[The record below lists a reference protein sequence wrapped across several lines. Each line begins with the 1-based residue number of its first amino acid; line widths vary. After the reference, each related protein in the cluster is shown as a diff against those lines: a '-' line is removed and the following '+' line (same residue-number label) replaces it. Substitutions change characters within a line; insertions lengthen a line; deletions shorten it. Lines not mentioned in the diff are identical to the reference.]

1 VPRPAPPT
9 ALAAGLLAETEIVRL
24 AARGDGMTADGR
36 YVPLT
41 APGDVVRF
49 GAGCAEIVP
58 GPRHAVPPCRH
69 FPECGGCQLQ
79 HIDDATYAAWAAERI
94 VAPLDAAGVRVG
106 AVMPV
111 HMSPPRSRRRAA
123 LKAVRAGGGIAIG
136 FHAAGTHRVVDM
148 AECHVLRPELFA
160 LIAPLRTALAP
171 LLPPGQGAGVTL
183 TLTAAGVDVLLANI
197 RAERAAERAALAA
210 FAEGVDLARLSIEHE
225 GGLET
230 VALRRVPVVPMGG
243 ALVELPPAAFLQ
255 ATADGEAALVA
266 AALDALAPARRVADL
281 FSGVGTFALPLAA
294 AGKCLTAADA
304 SGPALAALA
313 RAAGGRIETVHRDLF
328 RRPFRA
334 DELKGFDGALFDPP
348 RAGAKEQSAELA
360 RSALARVVAVSC
372 NPATFARDA
381 ATLIAAGFALQ
392 RLWPVAQF
400 RWSNHLEL
408 AALFTR

>member
-1 VPRPAPPT
+1 VDGLPAK
-9 ALAAGLLAETEIVRL
+9 AEIVRL
-24 AARGDGMTADGR
+24 AARGDGVTADGR

-41 APGDVVRF
+41 APGDLVRF
-49 GAGCAEIVP
+49 GPGSAEVVP

-79 HIDDATYAAWAAERI
+79 HIDDATYAAWAIERI
-94 VAPLDAAGVRVG
+94 LAALDAAGVRVG
-106 AVMPV
+106 AVSPV
-111 HMSPPRSRRRAA
+111 HVSPPRSRRRAA
-123 LKAVRAGGGIAIG
+123 LKAVRAGSGIAIG

-160 LIAPLRTALAP
+160 LIAPIRITLLP

-183 TLTAAGVDVLLANI
+183 TLTASGVDVLLANI
-197 RAERAAERAALAA
+197 RAERAADRTALAA
-210 FAEGVDLARLSIEHE
+210 FAESVDLARLSIEHE

-230 VALRRVPVVPMGG
+230 VALRRAPVVAMGG
-243 ALVELPPAAFLQ
+243 VQVELPPAAFLQ
-255 ATADGEAALVA
+255 ATEDGETALVA

-294 AGKCLTAADA
+294 AGKRVAAADA

-313 RAAGGRIETVHRDLF
+313 RAGGGRVETLHCDLF
-328 RRPFRA
+328 RRPLRA
-334 DELKGFDGALFDPP
+334 DELKRFDAALFDPP
-348 RAGAKEQSAELA
+348 RAGAKEQAAELA

-381 ATLIAAGFALQ
+381 AILTAAGFALQ